1 MTHPM
6 LEKAAQ
12 HTAQARAINDEFEG
26 KSMPAEAAKQMQS
39 HLEKATD
46 YRARVTREAQLADT
60 EKWISEP
67 QYKHDMTGATAD
79 EFGHGE
85 YMLDSEKKALKTGA
99 FYDFLRK
106 GDSGLTR
113 EQKAALVEDTDGGK
127 LIPEDF
133 AGTIYK
139 DLPNEAVMRSI
150 AFVRPTSKRQVGIG
164 EVIVNKASWGKLE
177 LGDAASDGLGT
188 PAADKDTITVWDLN
202 ALVKLGVDELDDS
215 NENIETLIR
224 ASLASVIAEQE
235 DQAFA
240 TGLGDASKQPTGAA
254 TAGNGVTQ
262 LVTAAAPGTFTSD
275 DIIKLSFAVPQRA
288 RRNGVYVG
296 NTDAEMA
303 ARLLK
308 GSDGHYLW
316 QENFRSGEPATLN
329 GKRWYTNDGFASGD
343 PDGGGAGVYTAG
355 KPLMFGDF
363 NLGYMI
369 ADRRQLGVT
378 RLVERYA
385 DEGKIGLVFRHRV
398 GGGVMRPKALAYYA
412 V

>member
-1 MTHPM
+1 MAHPL

-26 KSMPAEAAKQMQS
+26 KDMPAEAASQMKA
-39 HLEKATD
+39 HLVKATE
-46 YRARVTREAQLADT
+46 YRSRVTNEAQLKDT
-60 EKWISEP
+60 ESWISEP
-67 QYKHDMTGATAD
+67 QYKHDMTGSTAAD
-79 EFGHGE
+79 LGHGDF
-85 YMLDSEKKALKTGA
+85 MLDSEKKALKTGA

-106 GDSGLTR
+106 GESGLSR
-113 EQKAALVEDTDGGK
+113 EQKAALVQDADGGK

-139 DLPNEAVMRSI
+139 DLPNEAVMRGI
-150 AFVRPTSKRQVGIG
+150 AFVRPTTKNKVGIG
-164 EVIVNKASWGKLE
+164 EVVVNKASWGKLE
-177 LGDAASDGLGT
+177 TGDAATDGLGN
-188 PAADKDTITVWDLN
+188 PPADKDTITVWDLN
-202 ALVKLGVDELDDS
+202 ALVKIGIDELDDS
-215 NENIETLIR
+215 DENLETLIR

-235 DQAFA
+235 DVAFA
-240 TGLGDASKQPTGAA
+240 TGLGDASKQPTGVAS
-254 TAGNGVTQ
+254 TAGGVTQ
-262 LVTAAAPGTFTSD
+262 NVTAAAVGTYTSD
-275 DIIKLSFAVPQRA
+275 DIIKLAFAVPQRA

-316 QENFRSGEPATLN
+316 QENFRSGEPGTLN

-343 PDGGGAGVYTAG
+343 GTTAG

-363 NLGYMI
+363 KLGYMI
-369 ADRRQLGVT
+369 ADRRLLGVT